1 MKEYRAY
8 TVGLDGHI
16 IGFEPMVC
24 ANDEEAIKRARR
36 LVEGHGVE
44 LWSGA
49 RLVARLP
56 GRTSRR

>member
-1 MKEYRAY
+1 MPEYRAY
-8 TVGLDGHI
+8 TIGPDGHI
-16 IGFEPMVC
+16 ISSEPMIC
-24 ANDEEAIKRARR
+24 ADDEEAIERARR
-36 LVEGHGVE
+36 LVEGHGIE

>member
-1 MKEYRAY
+1 MQEYRAY

-24 ANDEEAIKRARR
+24 ANDEEAIKRTRR
-36 LVEGHGVE
+36 LVDSHDVE

-49 RLVARLP
+49 RLVARLR
-56 GRTSRR
+56 GRTS